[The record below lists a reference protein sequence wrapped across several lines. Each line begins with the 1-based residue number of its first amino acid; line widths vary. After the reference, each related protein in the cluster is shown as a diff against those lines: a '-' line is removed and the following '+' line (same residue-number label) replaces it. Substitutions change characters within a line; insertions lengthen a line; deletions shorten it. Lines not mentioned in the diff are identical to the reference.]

1 MLKSLKISNFAIIE
15 NAELEFENHLTVI
28 TGETGSGKSIL
39 LGALNLLLGERADFS
54 VIRDPNAKTI
64 VEGTWE
70 ISPEHQSFFEQN
82 DLDFDAICIIRRE
95 ILKEGKSRAF
105 INDTPIN
112 LNLLKEFTRKLVH
125 IHSQHNTLE
134 LRDKNFQLSVL
145 DLLGNHQ
152 TELNHYRESFRTYT
166 EQKKDFEKLEQQLSA
181 LKQEQ
186 DYIQFQLEEL
196 SLLQLDKIDYEQLM
210 SQLKT
215 LENSELILQ
224 STNEGIQLLD
234 HEMGIIPQSKKL
246 LQTLQRIAPFSEE
259 IKNITDRIGSAE
271 IELKDILVELE
282 QYAASIDLNPK
293 ELDII
298 HEKLDKYQRT
308 LAKHNKETQLE
319 LLGFWQE
326 LRNKNTLTHTLEE
339 SVAHAQKLLKE
350 KNEKLLND
358 GQLLTVARTRAAS
371 KISNQL
377 IPYFDRLKMSDAS
390 ISFEIRATD
399 KIDRN
404 GCDQV
409 ELLFSTNKGIAP
421 QVIEKAASG
430 GELGRLMLI
439 LMTLLSEKKALPT
452 VIFDEIDTGV
462 SGDVAERI
470 GQLLREMGQFR
481 QLLTITHLPQVA
493 ACGHQ
498 HLSVRKTVLDE
509 KMVSSVMALNAL
521 DRQQEI
527 AQLLSGDT
535 ITEAALA
542 NANDLLN
549 KYDTA

>member
-15 NAELEFENHLTVI
+15 NAELEFDNHLTVI

-54 VIRDPNAKTI
+54 VIRDINAKTV
-64 VEGTWE
+64 VEGTWN
-70 ISPEHQSFFEQN
+70 INPEHQSFFEQN
-82 DLDFDAICIIRRE
+82 DLDFDTICIIRRE

-105 INDTPIN
+105 INDTPVN
-112 LNLLKEFTRKLVH
+112 LNLLKELTRKLVH

-152 TELNHYRESFRTYT
+152 QELKNYQLAYLAYVQ
-166 EQKKDFEKLEQQLSA
+166 QKKEYDQQSQQLVA

-196 SLLQLDKIDYEQLM
+196 NLLQLDVTDYEQLL
-210 SQLKT
+210 SELKI
-215 LENSELILQ
+215 LENSEIILQ
-224 STNEGIQLLD
+224 NTNESIQLLD
-234 HEMGIIPQSKKL
+234 SEQGILPLSKKV
-246 LQTLQRIAPFSEE
+246 LQTLQRIAPFSKDIATIFERLH
-259 IKNITDRIGSAE
+259 TAE

-282 QYAASIDLNPK
+282 RYTSSIELNPK
-293 ELDII
+293 ELDLI
-298 HEKLDKYQRT
+298 HEKIDKYQRA
-308 LAKHNKETQLE
+308 LGKHHKADQAE
-319 LLGFWQE
+319 LLAFWQE
-326 LRNKNTLTHTLEE
+326 LQTKNTLTHTLEE
-339 SVAHAQKLLKE
+339 SVSRAQILLKE
-350 KNEKLLND
+350 KQQIMMQNAKLLSD
-358 GQLLTVARTRAAS
+358 SRKQAAE
-371 KISNQL
+371 KISTQL
-377 IPYFDRLKMSDAS
+377 MPYFDRLKMADAR
-390 ISFEIRATD
+390 IAFEIRPTE
-399 KIDRN
+399 KTDRN

-409 ELLFSTNKGIAP
+409 DLLFSTNQGIAP
-421 QVIEKAASG
+421 QPIEKAASG

-439 LMTLLSEKKALPT
+439 LMTLLSEKKELPT

-498 HLSVRKTVLDE
+498 HLSVRKEVVGD
-509 KMVSSVMALNAL
+509 KMVSSVIPLNATA
-521 DRQQEI
+521 RQKEI
-527 AQLLSGDT
+527 AQLLSGEV
-535 ITEAALA
+535 ITDAALA
-542 NANDLLN
+542 NANELLH
-549 KYDTA
+549 KHD